1 MVRAVV
7 RMGPVL
13 GMPPLEVIM
22 EGQGKDLG
30 TYRVRASFTNGAIAV
45 TEWTTDCRVWD
56 SEEDVF
62 DTMRFIWTDG
72 NYSCDCNR
80 GDFIARTAG
89 LPDPDLKCG
98 HTLALITLTAIR
110 PNGTEVDLACSE
122 I

>member
-1 MVRAVV
+1 MGTILAV
-7 RMGPVL
+7 PS
-13 GMPPLEVIM
+13 LEVIM

-30 TYRVRASFTNGAIAV
+30 TYYVRASFTNGAIAV
-45 TEWTTDCRVWD
+45 IEWTTDRRLWD

-80 GDFIARTAG
+80 GTFIARTAG

-98 HTLALITLTAIR
+98 YTLALITLTAIR
-110 PNGTEVDLACSE
+110 PNGAEVDLACSE